1 MRAPR
6 RAAPDQRSL
15 IPGRAELR
23 AMLRLAFPVVVV
35 QLGLMGMGTV
45 DTIMVGH
52 LSAEANAAVALGNL
66 YFFALAV
73 FGMGTLMAL
82 DPIISQAVGAGDRAA
97 VARGVQRGVV
107 IAAVVSVFL
116 SLLLLPAEPLLR
128 ALGQPAEVVPDAGA
142 YALATIPGTPPFFIF
157 VVLRQSLQAMQK
169 MRAIVLSIVVA
180 NVANAALNWVLIYGN
195 LGSPRLGA
203 VGSAWASSICRWLMA
218 AMLAVLAWRDL
229 RPLLVPV
236 RREALLLGPFVR
248 MLRLGLPIGI
258 QQTLEVG
265 AFATTA
271 LLMGLLGTE
280 VMAGHEVAI
289 NLASLTFM
297 VPMGVAAAAA
307 VLVGQAVGR
316 GDAAGARRAAG
327 AAYAC
332 GVGFMCTSAALFL
345 AAPHEL
351 ARLYTKNA
359 AVLAIAASLIPIAD
373 VFQVFD
379 GLQVVSSGVL
389 RGIGDTRVPMLVG
402 VLGFWLIG
410 FPVSVYLGF
419 RTAAGPEGLWW
430 GFVAGLA
437 AVGVFLLARVR
448 VRLARTVRR
457 VVIDEERTAPS
468 IGRGAAAGEAI

>member
-1 MRAPR
+1 
-6 RAAPDQRSL
+6 
-15 IPGRAELR
+15 
-23 AMLRLAFPVVVV
+23 
-35 QLGLMGMGTV
+35 
-45 DTIMVGH
+45 
-52 LSAEANAAVALGNL
+52 
-66 YFFALAV
+66 
-73 FGMGTLMAL
+73 
-82 DPIISQAVGAGDRAA
+82 
-97 VARGVQRGVV
+97 VQRGVV

-116 SLLLLPAEPLLR
+116 SLLLLPAEPLLG

-142 YALATIPGTPPFFIF
+142 YALATIPGTLPFFIF

-169 MRAIVLSIVVA
+169 MRAIVLAIVIA

-218 AMLAVLAWRDL
+218 ATLAAVAWRDL
-229 RPLLVPV
+229 RPLLVPA
-236 RREALLLGPFVR
+236 RREALLPGPFVR
-248 MLRLGLPIGI
+248 MLRLGLPIGV

-351 ARLYTKNA
+351 ARLYTGDA
-359 AVLAIAASLIPIAD
+359 AVLAIAASLIPIAG

-457 VVIDEERTAPS
+457 VVIEDEHGTSAFGHSRPDDDRLAEPAQVRGTWSWYQVP
-468 IGRGAAAGEAI
+468 GAASTRYSSQGTPLSW